1 MSIKI
6 KMIRMGMDFYEG
18 EKWDMENHR
27 LRPAYDKAINNVTND
42 QCLRLPDGKHYIA
55 GDFMIWKKNKTNN
68 KDGDRLAWSFTIYD
82 EKLQD
87 AKRCRLFDKHT
98 EPLEP
103 TLENIKTLLEEVLGD
118 EVELTLEAKQDN

>member
-6 KMIRMGMDFYEG
+6 KMIRMGMNFYEG
-18 EKWDMENHR
+18 EKWNMKNHR
-27 LRPAYDKAINNVTND
+27 LRPAYDGAMGGGVSD
-42 QCLRLPDGKHYIA
+42 QYLKLPDGKHYIA

-68 KDGDRLAWSFTIYD
+68 KDGDRLTWDFTLYD

-87 AKRCRLFDKHT
+87 AKRCYLFDKHT

-103 TLENIKTLLEEVLGD
+103 TLENIKKLLEEVLGD
-118 EVELTLEAKQDN
+118 EIKLRLED

>member
-6 KMIRMGMDFYEG
+6 KMIRMGIDFHEG
-18 EKWDMENHR
+18 EKWNMENHR
-27 LRPAYDKAINNVTND
+27 LRPAYDGAASDWVDN
-42 QCLRLPDGKHYIA
+42 QYLRLPDGNYIA

-68 KDGDRLAWSFTIYD
+68 KDGDRLTWDFTLYD

-87 AKRCRLFDKHT
+87 AKCCHLFDKHT

-103 TLENIKTLLEEVLGD
+103 TLENIKTLLEEALGD